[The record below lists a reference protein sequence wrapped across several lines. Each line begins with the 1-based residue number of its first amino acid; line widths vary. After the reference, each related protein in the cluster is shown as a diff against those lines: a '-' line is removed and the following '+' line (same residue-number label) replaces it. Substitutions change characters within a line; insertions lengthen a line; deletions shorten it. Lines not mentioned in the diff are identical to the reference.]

1 MGRKLVSLITASILL
16 ATLAVLGTAQSGSSV
31 SLTGPI
37 VDKACSA
44 RFTKNTDPQTAAGGH
59 TKKCALMENCAKSG
73 YGVFADGKYYEF
85 DEKGNE
91 LAKTKIEASKKD
103 SGAKY
108 KVEGSVDGS
117 KLTVKTITELE

>member
-1 MGRKLVSLITASILL
+1 MSRKLVSLITASLLL
-16 ATLAVLGTAQSGSSV
+16 AGLVVLGTAQSSSV

-44 RFTKNTDPQTAAGGH
+44 RFTKASDPQTASAAH
-59 TKKCALMENCAKSG
+59 TRKCALMENCSKSG

-117 KLTVKTITELE
+117 KLMVKSISEIE

>member
-1 MGRKLVSLITASILL
+1 
-16 ATLAVLGTAQSGSSV
+16 
-31 SLTGPI
+31 
-37 VDKACSA
+37 
-44 RFTKNTDPQTAAGGH
+44 
-59 TKKCALMENCAKSG
+59 MENCAKSG

-91 LAKTKIEASKKD
+91 IAKTKIEASKKD

-117 KLTVKTITELE
+117 KLMVKSISEIE

>member
-1 MGRKLVSLITASILL
+1 MSKKLVSLMTASIFLTCL
-16 ATLAVLGTAQSGSSV
+16 VVLGTAQSSSA

-44 RFTKNTDPQTAAGGH
+44 RFTKASDPQAASAAH
-59 TKKCALMENCAKSG
+59 TRKCAMMENCAKSG
-73 YGVFADGKYYEF
+73 YGVFSDGKYYEF

-91 LAKTKIEASKKD
+91 LAKAKIEASKKD

-108 KVEGSVDGS
+108 KVEGTVDGS
-117 KLTVKTITELE
+117 KVMVKSISEIE